1 MKLNKPKYWD
11 KKNSFFSILL
21 FPVSLIVLAFISIK
35 KKITKSI
42 NFNIPIVCIGNIYI
56 GGTGKTPTSIY
67 LTRELFKLGKK
78 PAILRKYYK
87 GHKDE
92 HLLIKTKIK
101 SLILCQNRSDGIRE
115 AENLGFDLVILDD
128 GLQDYK
134 IKKNL
139 NIVCF
144 NQNQLI
150 GNGLIIPSGPLRES
164 LNALKDANII
174 LINGEKD
181 NDFEEKLLNIN
192 KDLEFFYS
200 FFKPKNIDKFKN
212 KKLLAIAG
220 IGNPENFFKLLN
232 QYNLNIEKKLIF
244 PDHYEFTKA
253 EIKNIIEDA
262 KNKGLQIIMTEKD
275 YFKIKDFNEP
285 EIKYLEVSL
294 EIKQKEKFIKKIS
307 QFYD

>member
-11 KKNSFFSILL
+11 VKNSFFSIFL

-42 NFNIPIVCIGNIYI
+42 NFNIPIICIGNIYI

>member
-11 KKNSFFSILL
+11 VKNSFFSIFL
-21 FPVSLIVLAFISIK
+21 FPVSLIVLVFISIK

-42 NFNIPIVCIGNIYI
+42 NFNIPIICIGNIYI

-164 LNALKDANII
+164 LNTLKDANII

-244 PDHYEFTKA
+244 PDHYEFTKT

-262 KNKGLQIIMTEKD
+262 KNKDLQIIMTEKD
-275 YFKIKDFNEP
+275 YFKIKVFNEP
-285 EIKYLEVSL
+285 EIKYLEISL
-294 EIKQKEKFIKKIS
+294 EIKQKEKLIQKIS
-307 QFYD
+307 QLYD